1 MDAADQDAL
10 LTLMMAPGLGHRLI
24 GRCIAQFGSAAAV
37 LSALPQQFKQI
48 QGISTQRATEIRRA
62 LDRLVDSEQVDQEKE
77 LIDRAGVSLLAC
89 DDPGY
94 PKLLRHIPDPPYLL
108 YVMGRI
114 DDQDA
119 VALAVVGARK
129 CTAYGREQADRLSYQ
144 CAQTGLCIV
153 SGGAY
158 GIDDAA
164 HRAAIRAGGRT
175 IVVVGSGLENPYPAC
190 HGDLYQQIAD
200 GRGAV
205 ISEFPMS
212 TPPIAENFPRRN
224 RIISGMALG
233 VLVVE
238 AAIRS
243 GALITARL
251 CVDDHGRELMAIP
264 GRVDSPASAGCH
276 KIIREGWATLVT
288 NAADV
293 LDALGETGHLLRS
306 ASTWGADRTEVQQS
320 QAVAELS
327 FFEGNLSDSQR
338 RIVESLS
345 EPRGLDQIA
354 GETGLTVAVLQ
365 ADLTMLQ
372 IRGLVQRR
380 QGGLFVRRR

>member
-1 MDAADQDAL
+1 MDATDRDAL
-10 LTLMMAPGLGHRLI
+10 LTLMMVPGLGHRLI
-24 GRCIAQFGSAAAV
+24 GRCIAQFGSAASV

-48 QGISTQRATEIRRA
+48 QGIGTQRATEIRGA

-77 LIDRAGVSLLAC
+77 LIDRAGVSLLAY

-114 DDQDA
+114 DDQDT

-129 CTAYGREQADRLSYQ
+129 CTAYGREQADRLSCQ

-175 IVVVGSGLENPYPAC
+175 IAVLGSGLANPYPAC

-243 GALITARL
+243 GALITAGL

-288 NAADV
+288 NVADV
-293 LDALGETGHLLRS
+293 LDTLGETGHLLRS
-306 ASTWGADRTEVQQS
+306 ASTWEADRTEVQQS
-320 QAVAELS
+320 QAAAGVS
-327 FFEGNLSDSQR
+327 FFEGNLSDSHRQ
-338 RIVESLS
+338 IVESLN

-372 IRGLVQRR
+372 IRGLVHRR
-380 QGGLFVRRR
+380 QGLFARCR